1 MYAGFAH
8 QRYDVTSL
16 PFIPFSGTGGEALS
30 NTGAVVGGIH
40 NSDGSVSLA
49 QWFKGGLTDLGA
61 PPGLP
66 SRDFNRPRVFG
77 MNTPGMIVGTIH
89 TAAGDLPSRPFV
101 YDRGRFTVLPLM
113 DPTNLGGAAIG
124 VNSRGQVVGYEH
136 TSSNRTTAWL
146 WANGAYSR
154 LPISGTNVVAFGIN
168 SGGSIIG
175 NRTLGLLRR
184 LLTGRFSCT
193 GQRGYALSDGSVR
206 HLNGFAYAINDLGEA
221 AGGSTS
227 GGETMATVFSNGI
240 ATVIV
245 NLPSAAVGINS
256 VADVV
261 GFYHAA
267 DRDLRRLFIWNTHSG
282 AFDLTPDGYR
292 SAQAAAINDHGQVLG
307 FGETLGGERPYFLLT
322 PDPNG
327 VLTPKGL
334 MTPRPAK
341 GG

>member
-1 MYAGFAH
+1 MYAGFAR

-16 PFIPFSGTGGEALS
+16 PFIPFSDTGGEALS

-49 QWFKGGLTDLGA
+49 EWFKGELTDLGV

-77 MNTPGMIVGTIH
+77 INSSGTIVGTIH
-89 TAAGDLPSRPFV
+89 TSAGDLPSRPFL

-113 DPTNLGGAAIG
+113 DPADLGGAAIG
-124 VNSRGQVVGYEH
+124 VNSRGEVVGYDH

-146 WANGAYSR
+146 WSNDAYSS

-168 SGGSIIG
+168 SGGIIIG
-175 NRTLGLLRR
+175 NRTLGFLRR
-184 LLTGRFSCT
+184 LITGQFHCT
-193 GQRGYALSDGSVR
+193 GQRGYVLSQGTAQ
-206 HLNGFAYAINDLGEA
+206 HLNGFVYAINNLGEA
-221 AGGSTS
+221 AGGSAPGS
-227 GGETMATVFSNGI
+227 KAMAAVFKNAIS
-240 ATVIV
+240 TVIL

-261 GFYHAA
+261 GFYHPAECNF
-267 DRDLRRLFIWNTHSG
+267 RRLFIWSANSG

-292 SAQAAAINDHGQVLG
+292 SAQAAAINDQGQVLG
-307 FGETLGGERPYFLLT
+307 FGETVGGERPYFLLT
-322 PDPNG
+322 PDPEG
-327 VLTPKGL
+327 VLTPKPL
-334 MTPRPAK
+334 MTVR
-341 GG
+341 